1 MISEHAGMMI
11 IVSSPSGVGK
21 TTLVRL
27 LAERNKN
34 FEISISNT
42 TRIPRENEIEGKDY
56 HFINEDKFKDLIK
69 AKSFYEYARVF
80 NNLYG
85 TLKDSVIKNL
95 SKGKDVL
102 FDIDWQGSKQIKKLK
117 LRNKLISIF
126 ILPPNI
132 KTLKDRLSNRDMKDK
147 LILKEI
153 LTNGYWTKEDR
164 FSLSPQGQST
174 LDLISGTTIANAE
187 KAIENLPVGTRTY
200 LEEISPSTKVADIQT
215 KVLLMHDT
223 SDLLIPP
230 EESKRFAEHLS
241 SLNKYVYHTEFTFFK
256 NVLKVH
262 KSSSEPPPRVT
273 RIRSKGSAVNWFA
286 CWIAEIT
293 WSMDSSPCTWVGMRV
308 LRNAGNLLLI
318 TLRTSRTAA
327 PVGEVMM
334 ARWFANFGIG
344 FLSSLANRPSCCKR
358 RRSSSKARLRAP
370 SPASSICSATN

>member
-147 LILKEI
+147 LILKE
-153 LTNGYWTKEDR
+153 R
-164 FSLSPQGQST
+164 MSQ
-174 LDLISGTTIANAE
+174 
-187 KAIENLPVGTRTY
+187 
-200 LEEISPSTKVADIQT
+200 
-215 KVLLMHDT
+215 
-223 SDLLIPP
+223 
-230 EESKRFAEHLS
+230 
-241 SLNKYVYHTEFTFFK
+241 FK
-256 NVLKVH
+256 NDVLHWKEYDHVVINNDLE
-262 KSSSEPPPRVT
+262 KCYQSIIDIIDCEK
-273 RIRSKGSAVNWFA
+273 KGKNFY
-286 CWIAEIT
+286 
-293 WSMDSSPCTWVGMRV
+293 
-308 LRNAGNLLLI
+308 LI
-318 TLRTSRTAA
+318 KIKLKKKYL
-327 PVGEVMM
+327 
-334 ARWFANFGIG
+334 N
-344 FLSSLANRPSCCKR
+344 
-358 RRSSSKARLRAP
+358 
-370 SPASSICSATN
+370 